1 MSTTNRKNKIL
12 IADDAELNRSML
24 ALMLGDQYDFVF
36 ATNGAEAV
44 NMLKTDEDIDLI
56 LLDLNMPE
64 MDGFDVLRVMNDNHR
79 IEEIP
84 VIIIS
89 AEDSIEFMTQ
99 AYQLGV
105 TDYINRP
112 FRALV
117 VQRRVENT
125 LLMYQNRK
133 KLIRLV
139 EKEIY
144 EREKFNSSMINIFS
158 NVIELRNHESGSHTL
173 NVQIITNLLLHRL
186 SELTSRYNLT
196 KSNISLISSLSA
208 LHDIGKIKIPEEVL
222 NKPGKLTDEEWE
234 LMKTHS
240 IEGDRI
246 LSSAALD
253 QTSKFVRTARSIC
266 RWHHEKYD
274 GKGYPDGLSGDD
286 IPISAQVVSLA
297 DVYEALTSVRCYKD
311 AFSHEKAID
320 MILNGECGAFNPL
333 LLQALKDISDELKD
347 IDKNT
352 HYDSESE
359 ITDILDEMLQT
370 EHIRS

>member
-64 MDGFDVLRVMNDNHR
+64 MDGFDVLRVMNDNHW